1 MPNTENVSSWGSV
14 CAAEHVVLSLAERQ
28 AGFPSLDPTASLL
41 ARGNGR
47 SYGDICLNSGQT
59 LVRMRNLDRFIRF
72 DKHTGLLACES
83 GVLLADILKLTLPLG
98 WTLPVAPG
106 TLLVTVGG
114 AIANDVHGKNHHQYG
129 TFATSLVRFEL
140 LRSDG
145 QRLLCSRAQSADM
158 FAATLGGLGLTG
170 IITWAEIQLRRVPG
184 PWVDVETIRF
194 GNLDEFIGLCA
205 QSDSGYEYTVA
216 WVDCRASGRRLGRG
230 LLQRAN
236 HSSRTNPVPPR
247 SGLSVPITP
256 PFSVI
261 NRLTL
266 RAFNSLYYHRQL
278 ASLRRSEQ
286 PLISFLCPLD
296 RVGHWNR
303 VYGPKG
309 FYQYQSVIPGSA
321 GRDATAAMLETI
333 ARSGQGSFLA
343 VLKLF
348 GNKPSPGLMSFP
360 QEGITL
366 AVDFPNRGAVSETL
380 FRSLDAIVQ
389 QAGGRLYPAKDGRMP
404 GALFRS
410 GYPRWQEFAS
420 FIDPRCSSN
429 FWRRV
434 MENV

>member
-1 MPNTENVSSWGSV
+1 MPNTENVSSWGSI
-14 CAAEHVVLSLAERQ
+14 CAPEHVVLSLAERQ
-28 AGFPSLDPTASLL
+28 AGFPSLDPAANLL

-47 SYGDICLNSGQT
+47 SYGDSCLNSGQT

-72 DKHTGLLACES
+72 DKHTGVLACES

-129 TFATSLVRFEL
+129 TFATSLVCFEL

-145 QRLLCSRAQSADM
+145 QRLSCSREENASM
-158 FAATLGGLGLTG
+158 FAASLGGLGLTG

-194 GNLDEFIGLCA
+194 GNLDEFMGLCA
-205 QSDSGYEYTVA
+205 QSDNGYEYTVA

-236 HSSRTNPVPPR
+236 HSARTGSVPVRPR
-247 SGLSVPITP
+247 LSVPITP
-256 PFSVI
+256 PFSAV
-261 NRLTL
+261 NKLTL
-266 RAFNSLYYHRQL
+266 SAFNSLYYHRQRR
-278 ASLRRSEQ
+278 SQQRSEQ
-286 PLISFLCPLD
+286 ALTAFLCPLD
-296 RVGHWNR
+296 GVGHWNR

-309 FYQYQSVIPGSA
+309 FYQYQSVIPGPQ
-321 GRDATAAMLETI
+321 GRDATAAMLKTI

-366 AVDFPNRGAVSETL
+366 AVDFPNRGAVSESL
-380 FRSLDAIVQ
+380 FRNLDAIVQ

-404 GALFRS
+404 GTLFRS
-410 GYPRWQEFAS
+410 GYPRWQEFAA
-420 FIDPRCSSN
+420 FIDPRCSSS

-434 MENV
+434 MESV